1 MKKTVS
7 VLLTLLV
14 ATNTYAYDYVIK
26 DSYVSSIFGTS
37 KENKAEIKPAP
48 YKDRSIKFE
57 KAKTVPDVFWYNSEL
72 KYLAAVQDEHAPLA
86 FLIAGT
92 GGNHNT
98 PKVKVMADIL
108 YGLGYSVVTL
118 PSPSHSNFIVS
129 TSSNSS
135 VGGIKTD
142 VDNLKFA
149 IKKITHD
156 LIQDEDAKITSYV
169 VGGYSL
175 GAAHSAFLSYY
186 ADKDKNYPIK
196 FKKVLMINPPYDIL
210 ESAIKIDGMFTKYVG
225 NDLDQIAEFYR
236 GVYSTIAETY
246 DELGGIEVGPEILLE
261 TYKRRNI
268 STEDVQAAI
277 GTAFRLSSADMVFS
291 IDVMRNMGVIVP
303 KDKQVKEF
311 EPLKE
316 YSLKSV
322 QYGFTK
328 YADNMLTKIY
338 NKPLKQ
344 LSDETSLKAIEP
356 YLKKSNKIVLMHNEN
371 DFILKDGDIEY
382 FKSILGSRA
391 KIYPYGGHC
400 GNMDHK
406 DNVEYIQEQFKLKK

>member
-1 MKKTVS
+1 MKKIVS
-7 VLLTLLV
+7 ALLTLLV
-14 ATNTYAYDYVIK
+14 VTNANAYDYAIK

-37 KENKAEIKPAP
+37 AKNKANIKEAP
-48 YKDRSIKFE
+48 YKNKSITFKKE
-57 KAKTVPDVFWYNSEL
+57 ESVPEVFWYNKKL
-72 KYLAAVQDEHAPLA
+72 KYLTAIQDEHAPLA

-92 GGNHNT
+92 GGNHQT

-108 YGLGYSVVTL
+108 YNEGYSVVTL

-135 VGGIKTD
+135 VGGIKQD
-142 VDNLKFA
+142 VDDLKFA
-149 IKKITHD
+149 IKQITHD
-156 LIQDEDAKITSYV
+156 LIQNDDAKITSYV

-196 FKKVLMINPPYDIL
+196 FSKVLMINPPYDIL
-210 ESAIKIDGMFTKYVG
+210 ESAIKIDGMFTQYVG

-246 DELGGIEVGPEILLE
+246 DELGGIEVGPEILME
-261 TYKRRNI
+261 AYKRRNI
-268 STEDVQAAI
+268 STDGVQAAI
-277 GTAFRLSSADMVFS
+277 GTAFRLSSSDMVFS
-291 IDVMRNMGVIVP
+291 IDVMRKMGVIVP
-303 KDKQVKEF
+303 QDHNVKEF
-311 EPLKE
+311 D
-316 YSLKSV
+316 SLKSYSV
-322 QYGFTK
+322 KSFQYGFTK
-328 YADNMLTKIY
+328 YAENMLTKIY

-344 LSDETSLKAIEP
+344 LSDETSLKVIEP
-356 YLKKSNKIVLMHNEN
+356 YLKNSNKIVLMHNAN

-382 FKSILGSRA
+382 FKSILVSRA

-400 GNMDHK
+400 GNMDHV
-406 DNVEYIQEQFKLKK
+406 DNVKYIQEQFKLKK